1 MGDQA
6 STDLAYLLF
15 VVTDVLSFL
24 FKRLKKKSQSHFPFE
39 PVPGVALSLSCVC
52 VGGSCVDFC
61 VKSELKS
68 ERGTSAAPSLE
79 LLQLCR
85 HGIGRRSLPF

>member
-24 FKRLKKKSQSHFPFE
+24 FKRFKKKIT
-39 PVPGVALSLSCVC
+39 VTLSFRAGARGGLVSLLCVW
-52 VGGSCVDFC
+52 GGSCVDFC